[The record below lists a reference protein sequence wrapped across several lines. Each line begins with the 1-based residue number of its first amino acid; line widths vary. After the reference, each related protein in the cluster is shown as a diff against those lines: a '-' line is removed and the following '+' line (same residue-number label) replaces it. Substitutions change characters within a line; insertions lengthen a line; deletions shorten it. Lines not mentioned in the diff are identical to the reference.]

1 MIYTLAAKR
10 TDDGREV
17 LTLSYA
23 PFDPGSEQF
32 GSIRPT
38 APMILTAGFE
48 TVEFEYFG
56 AEKEKDRPDWTP
68 VWSEEAERLPSAIR
82 IRTRTEFGGAG
93 WPDLFFNLRSGDTS

>member
-1 MIYTLAAKR
+1 M
-10 TDDGREV
+10 V
-17 LTLSYA
+17 LTA
-23 PFDPGSEQF
+23 
-32 GSIRPT
+32 
-38 APMILTAGFE
+38 AFE

-68 VWSEEAERLPSAIR
+68 VWSDDAKRLPNAIR